1 MLHICECAV
10 TVRVTDEEVVQSLV
24 DDEIISEEEAK
35 RYTPTEDQIREYVW
49 KRIEDDEGEYGHIT
63 VD

>member
-1 MLHICECAV
+1 MLHICKCAV
-10 TVRVTDEEVVQSLV
+10 TVRVTDEEVAQSLV